1 MDLVRSAIEVILG
14 PFDALL
20 SAVPLQHARWF
31 ALALLLIPALATLR
45 APREFVFRGAPDQKP
60 WRDLRIWVWV
70 VILPYVLI
78 YALAP

>member
-1 MDLVRSAIEVILG
+1 MDFVRSVIELALG

-20 SAVPLQHARWF
+20 AAVPLQHARWF

-45 APREFVFRGAPDQKP
+45 ASRAFVYRGAPDEKP

-78 YALAP
+78 YAFAP